1 MSLAYGWTPTQ
12 IGELT
17 LAQIFTYWMEAK
29 DPGDGV
35 NLKPAELGALQAKIK
50 YQRDEWE
57 SQLWCEVNC
66 G

>member
-17 LAQIFTYWMEAK
+17 LAQIFAYWMEAK
-29 DPGDGV
+29 DPGDTQKV
-35 NLKPAELGALQAKIK
+35 KTAELGALQERIK
-50 YQRDEWE
+50 YQRQWWE
-57 SQLWCEVNC
+57 TLLWREVNH